1 MKIREAINKG
11 MVELKVNGIETPK
24 MKARLLMQFML
35 NKPRQ
40 YIIVYDE
47 NELTKPQENEYFK
60 NIKKL
65 INGIPLQHI
74 THQQEFMKL
83 NF

>member
-1 MKIREAINKG
+1 
-11 MVELKVNGIETPK
+11 

-47 NELTKPQENEYFK
+47 NELTKAQENEYFK

-83 NF
+83 NFYVDNNVLIPRADTEIPSLKK